1 MPLKIIDPATG
12 EKIGSTR
19 LARQL
24 LAAAIDDL
32 DADLLSEIQNQQDW
46 HDNFQTIYRR
56 LAKLE
61 FYEENNLQRIAE
73 RGLAEL
79 SKHFVNSLGQNVLEQ
94 VSNGWAGE
102 QKVTTFVI
110 QGSGQA
116 KQIQL
121 PGFRNF
127 EAAANSWVSQHL
139 AEPGLITSFKFIDAH
154 RRLAIGDDLLVA
166 LGGLAEYA
174 PTREWLEIG
183 GKVAVVARESK
194 NRWSALIEFAR
205 ASGGTLLVP
214 VLSDKAAVMPE
225 HPSDAVIAAAA
236 GLDLQDHA
244 TEISSWLA
252 LLATT
257 RTERIVLG
265 HYAYAPGIDHLKV
278 QAVQDALAS
287 KLTQKLSRTRIA
299 FAWLGTPTDSTAVPG
314 ELLDDIRNRFR
325 ERATTTVVR
334 DRLLRLELTQAEHFT
349 ARFGE
354 RLALIDASSKRQGSS
369 YLLAKRSQRWRAYL
383 AQSQGIKVSY
393 AVAPPAKTKSVLD
406 YRVLR
411 AAYRGAP
418 KLGMQPFEVSVARA
432 ASAAVLLRDLHGP
445 LRKRGSTQLHSESA
459 IHGGIWRLM
468 YRPEQ
473 VWKRA
478 TVLGWTGLF
487 TRRLRG

>member
-19 LARQL
+19 LARQVL
-24 LAAAIDDL
+24 TAAIDEL
-32 DADLLSEIQNQQDW
+32 DATLVEAVRDQEDW
-46 HDNFQTIYRR
+46 HDNFQAIYRR
-56 LAKLE
+56 LTKLE
-61 FYEENNLQRIAE
+61 FFEENNLQRIAE

-79 SKHFVNSLGQNVLEQ
+79 GKHFVNTLGQNVHEQ
-94 VSNGWAGE
+94 VSNGWVGE
-102 QKVTTFVI
+102 QRVSTFVI
-110 QGSGQA
+110 NGSGQA
-116 KQIQL
+116 KQLAL
-121 PGFRNF
+121 PSFRNF
-127 EAAANSWVSQHL
+127 EAAANSWVSQNL

-174 PTREWLEIG
+174 PTRDWLEIG
-183 GKVAVVARESK
+183 GKVAVVARESRS
-194 NRWSALIEFAR
+194 RWASLIEHAR
-205 ASGGTLLVP
+205 ASGGTLLIP
-214 VLSDKAAVMPE
+214 VLTEKAAVI
-225 HPSDAVIAAAA
+225 SDNPTDSALAAAA

-257 RTERIVLG
+257 RAERLVLG
-265 HYAYAPGIDHLKV
+265 QYAYAHGADHLKV
-278 QAVQDALAS
+278 QAVQDALAN
-287 KLTQKLSRTRIA
+287 KMTQKLSRTRIA
-299 FAWLGTPTDSTAVPG
+299 FAWLGTPTDSTALPG
-314 ELLDDIRNRFR
+314 EVLDDIRNRFR
-325 ERATTTVVR
+325 ERSAATVLR
-334 DRLLRLELTQAEHFT
+334 DRLLRLELTEAEHFT

-354 RLALIDASSKRQGSS
+354 RLALIDTSSRRQGSS

-411 AAYRGAP
+411 AAFRGAP
-418 KLGMQPFEVSVARA
+418 KIGMKPFEVSVARV
-432 ASAAVLLRDLHGP
+432 ASAAILLRDLHGP

-459 IHGGIWRLM
+459 IHGGIWRLI

-473 VWKRA
+473 AWKRA

>member
-19 LARQL
+19 LARQV

-32 DADLLSEIQNQQDW
+32 DADLLSEIQNQQAW
-46 HDNFQTIYRR
+46 HDNFQAIYRR
-56 LAKLE
+56 LTKLE
-61 FYEENNLQRIAE
+61 FFEENNLQRIAE

-79 SKHFVNSLGQNVLEQ
+79 GKHFVNSLGQNVLEQ
-94 VSNGWAGE
+94 VSNGWLGE
-102 QKVTTFVI
+102 QKVTTYVI
-110 QGSGQA
+110 KGLGQA
-116 KQIQL
+116 KQIAL
-121 PGFRNF
+121 PGYRNF
-127 EAAANSWVSQHL
+127 EAAASSWVSQNL

-166 LGGLAEYA
+166 LGGMAEYA

-183 GKVAVVARESK
+183 AKVAVVARESK

-205 ASGGTLLVP
+205 GSGGTLLVP

-225 HPSDAVIAAAA
+225 NPSDAVIAAAA

-252 LLATT
+252 LLATA

-265 HYAYAPGIDHLKV
+265 HYAYAPGTDHLKI

-325 ERATTTVVR
+325 ERATTNVVR

-354 RLALIDASSKRQGSS
+354 RLALIDTSAKRQGSS

-459 IHGGIWRLM
+459 IHGGLWRQM

-478 TVLGWTGLF
+478 TVLGWTGWF